1 MLDIKSILPHR
12 SPFLFIDEV
21 IETNNNRIVAKRKI
35 NPEEYYFKGHY
46 PGNPIMPGVL
56 ICETMFQ
63 AGALLMAEM
72 LDGKTNG
79 VPVVTRVNNV
89 KLKKMLKPGETM
101 IIEVV
106 FIEKMANAYMFKG
119 KVKSKGTLAASCE
132 FTCTIVS
139 EV

>member
-12 SPFLFIDEV
+12 PPFLFIDEV
-21 IETNNNRIVAKRKI
+21 IEINNNRIVAKRKI
-35 NPEEYYFKGHY
+35 SPQEYYFKGHY

-56 ICETMFQ
+56 TCETMFQ

-72 LDGKTNG
+72 LDGKANG
-79 VPVVTRVNNV
+79 FPVVTRVNNV
-89 KLKKMLKPGETM
+89 KLKKMLKPGDTM

-119 KVKSKGTLAASCE
+119 KVKSKDELMASCE
-132 FTCTIVS
+132 FTCTMVS
-139 EV
+139 KA

>member
-1 MLDIKSILPHR
+1 MLDIESILPHR
-12 SPFLFIDEV
+12 PPFLFIDEV
-21 IETNNNRIVAKRKI
+21 VEINNNRIVAKRKI
-35 NPEEYYFKGHY
+35 SPQEYYFKGHY
-46 PGNPIMPGVL
+46 PGNPVMPGVL
-56 ICETMFQ
+56 TCETMFQ

-72 LDGKTNG
+72 LDKKTNG

-89 KLKKMLKPGETM
+89 KLKKMLKPGDTM

-119 KVKSKGTLAASCE
+119 KVRSGNEVAASCE

-139 EV
+139 EA